1 MRFVALV
8 ALATFLS
15 LVAPA
20 ADWPYFRG
28 LYADGISR
36 ETGINK
42 DWAARPPALLWK
54 IPMNDG
60 GFAGPSVAAGKV
72 FIIDH
77 QDNKDIVRAL
87 NLANGKP
94 VWNFEYPNTGKT
106 DAYGYTETTPVY
118 DNGKLYTLGSLGQ
131 VLCLNAE
138 TGEKIWSCN
147 LVADYGAR
155 PPGWMLAISPVI
167 DGEKVIFCTG
177 STKGG
182 VLALN
187 KDTGRLIWQGGGTDK
202 PGYAAPVIATLQG
215 IKQYVVF
222 SGTSLNGV
230 EAETGKLLWTFPWRT
245 DCDVNAAMPIVGE
258 NFIFI
263 TSNYY
268 RGCALVEITPEGPV
282 KRWENKNMHSH
293 FSSPVALGNFIYGT
307 SDPGRLVCL
316 DPWDN
321 GKIRWQ
327 QKGFGKG
334 GLMAIDG
341 VLLVLDGANGALA
354 MVQVSPDGYQELG
367 RFTPLG
373 GSFSWTAPVVANG
386 KLLVR
391 NKIALACF
399 DLK

>member
-1 MRFVALV
+1 MRFLALV

-77 QDNKDIVRAL
+77 QGANDVVLAL
-87 NLANGKP
+87 NQTDGNK
-94 VWNFEYPNTGKT
+94 VWSFEYLNDGNNGYSFT
-106 DAYGYTETTPVY
+106 DTTPVY
-118 DNGKLYTLGSLGQ
+118 DNGRLYTLGSKGQ
-131 VLCLNAE
+131 VFCLDAE
-138 TGEKIWSCN
+138 TGAKIWSCN
-147 LVADYGAR
+147 LITDYGAR
-155 PPGWMLAISPVI
+155 LPSWLLAMSPVI
-167 DGEKVIFCTG
+167 DGEKVILCPG
-177 STKGG
+177 SAKGA

-187 KDTGRLIWQGGGTDK
+187 KNTGAPIWQDGGTDK
-202 PGYAAPVIATLQG
+202 PGYTTPVIATIQG
-215 IKQYVVF
+215 IKQYVIF
-222 SGTSLNGV
+222 SATSLNGV
-230 EAETGKLLWTFPWRT
+230 ETETGKLLWSFPWRT
-245 DCDVNAAMPIVGE
+245 PNDVNAAMPIVGS

-293 FSSPVALGNFIYGT
+293 FSSPVALGNLIYGT
-307 SDPGRLVCL
+307 SDPSRLVCM
-316 DPWDN
+316 DPWDS
-321 GKIRWQ
+321 GKVRWE
-327 QKGFGKG
+327 QKGFEKG

-391 NKIALACF
+391 NKTALACF